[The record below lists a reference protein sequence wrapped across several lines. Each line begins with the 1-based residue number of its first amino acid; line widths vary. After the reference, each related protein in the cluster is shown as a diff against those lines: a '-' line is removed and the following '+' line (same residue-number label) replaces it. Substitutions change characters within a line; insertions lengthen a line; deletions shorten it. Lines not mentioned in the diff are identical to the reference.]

1 MSIRAGAGMT
11 FRSLGT
17 SVGFASATYLKRT
30 NEVADVT
37 HRAKAFEQAVSYGGY
52 IHSNQEYLFWFASV
66 YWEKRGFYY
75 RAEFGYKPGAIFDA
89 PMLRVMRVLIKSE
102 TFLGT
107 GGGIAYCHP
116 SGRFDLSCV
125 YSAPEGG
132 ERQKQRPFGN
142 HIGRG
147 CEFSLKVRWF

>member
-1 MSIRAGAGMT
+1 MT

-17 SVGFASATYLKRT
+17 SVGLAGATYLRRT

-37 HRAKAFEQAVSYGGY
+37 YRAKAFEQAVSYGAY
-52 IHSNQEYLFWFASV
+52 IHSNQEQIFWFASV
-66 YWEKRGFYY
+66 YREKRGFYY

-89 PMLRVMRVLIKSE
+89 PMLNTMRVFVKCE

-116 SGRFDLSCV
+116 SGRFDLSGAYLV
-125 YSAPEGG
+125 PEAG
-132 ERQKQRPFGN
+132 ERRKQRHFGN
-142 HIGRG
+142 YLGTGFEVSAR
-147 CEFSLKVRWF
+147 VRWF